1 MNAMTVT
8 AVQPETEASSASA
21 SLTALIEEVADL
33 TGLPRTKVRDVL
45 EVFGQ
50 AVAREL
56 CAGRR
61 VRLPVIG
68 LLRPYP
74 RNPRTGTAPGGV
86 AWTSPGGVRLG
97 IKASKVLQTRLDQA
111 G

>member
-8 AVQPETEASSASA
+8 DPQTETETASTSA
-21 SLTALIEEVADL
+21 SLSALIEEVSDL
-33 TGLPRTKVRDVL
+33 TNLPRTKVRDVL

-61 VRLPVIG
+61 VRVPVIG

-74 RNPRTGTAPGGV
+74 RSPRTGTAPGGV
-86 AWTSPGGVRLG
+86 AWTRPGGVRLG